1 LSVTDT
7 RTDLI
12 SRPHESRSGSTMVTL
27 AEVSG
32 DNRAVSALVA
42 LVFVTAVWGVTF
54 VQVKDAVAIYPLFA
68 FLAVRFAIA
77 SATLALPAAKRVPG
91 LGRRGI
97 SGGVFLGLLLAAGY
111 ALQTAG
117 LERTTV
123 SSTGFITGMYVVL
136 TPLIALL
143 LYRSRIGLAAWGGV
157 VVATAG
163 LAMLSGIHAGSVT
176 GDLLVLAAAAVYS
189 LQIVL
194 MERYAPRYDA
204 LAFTFVEM
212 AAACLGLLAVALA
225 LGDLSVP
232 HGWTVWGA
240 LLVTG
245 VFASALGFLV
255 QTWAQRRT
263 SATRTALAFSME
275 PVWTA
280 FFGYTLAGDR
290 LGALGWGG
298 CAAIMAGIV
307 LAEPAAAR
315 VLAGKLDTLRLRF
328 SQ

>member
-1 LSVTDT
+1 VRALLA
-7 RTDLI
+7 LI
-12 SRPHESRSGSTMVTL
+12 
-27 AEVSG
+27 A
-32 DNRAVSALVA
+32 
-42 LVFVTAVWGVTF
+42 VTAVWGVTF
-54 VQVKDAVAIYPLFA
+54 VQVKDAVALYPLFA

-77 SATLALPAAKRVPG
+77 TATLALPAAKRVRD
-91 LGRRGI
+91 LGR
-97 SGGVFLGLLLAAGY
+97 GGLAGGAFLGLLLAAGY
-111 ALQTAG
+111 VLQTAG
-117 LERTTV
+117 LQRTTV

-136 TPLIALL
+136 TPLIALV
-143 LYRSRIGLAAWGGV
+143 LYRTRSGLAAWAGV
-157 VVATAG
+157 LLATAG

-176 GDLLVLAAAAVYS
+176 GDLLVLAGAVVYS

-225 LGDLSVP
+225 LGDLRVP

-245 VFASALGFLV
+245 VFASALGYLV

-263 SATRTALAFSME
+263 SATRTALAFTME

-307 LAEPAAAR
+307 LAEPAAATALVSVVSSR
-315 VLAGKLDTLRLRF
+315 RGSRGRF
-328 SQ
+328 RPRR